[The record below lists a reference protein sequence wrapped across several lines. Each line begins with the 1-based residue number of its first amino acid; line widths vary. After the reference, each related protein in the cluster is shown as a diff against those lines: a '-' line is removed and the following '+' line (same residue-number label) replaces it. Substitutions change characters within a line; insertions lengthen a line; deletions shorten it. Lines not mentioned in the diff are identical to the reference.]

1 MTGMKEVDGQLLRRR
16 FSVSKP
22 DSDTLAETRPGH
34 DREMILECTYS
45 FSITPYCLIQPSYQY
60 VKNPSG
66 RDDVN
71 SANILS
77 VQCVITF

>member
-1 MTGMKEVDGQLLRRR
+1 
-16 FSVSKP
+16 
-22 DSDTLAETRPGH
+22 
-34 DREMILECTYS
+34 MILECTYS